1 MSLKKVLTVCFLLA
15 VSSSVMAELR
25 IGVVDLRKA
34 LFMSEQAQSFGQK
47 LQNEFA
53 DDEKKAREAEEAAR
67 KLQERL
73 QSDGSMM
80 NESERKELTANFQEK
95 VREFNFLKQK
105 LDSQVNARKQ
115 KFLEDAR
122 PQVDEA
128 LRQLQNE
135 NNLDLIVPSEA
146 VVYADPDMDL
156 TEGLLKKLNK

>member
-135 NNLDLIVPSEA
+135 NNLDLIIPSEA

>member
-1 MSLKKVLTVCFLLA
+1 
-15 VSSSVMAELR
+15 MAELR